1 MQQQFTGVKEQFTAV
16 QEQLAG
22 NTQQLATMQ
31 QQVTA
36 VQEQLTGNT
45 QQLATMQQQVTVAK
59 EQVTAV
65 QEQLAG
71 NTQQLAAMQ
80 QQVTAVQEQLTGNT
94 QQLTTVL
101 ANLVPYRA
109 ASARAHNASAPSDE
123 TPLLEVP
130 IELAQGFGRVPANF
144 PKNRVAL
151 KSMDIQTLSQLLQD
165 YGIVPGPTVDLCVLQ
180 LAHHIALNMPR

>member
-1 MQQQFTGVKEQFTAV
+1 MQQQFTGVTEQFTAV
-16 QEQLAG
+16 KEQLTG

-31 QQVTA
+31 HQVTA

-45 QQLATMQQQVTVAK
+45 QQLATMQQQVT
-59 EQVTAV
+59 
-65 QEQLAG
+65 
-71 NTQQLAAMQ
+71 
-80 QQVTAVQEQLTGNT
+80 AVQEQLTCNT

-101 ANLVPYRA
+101 VNLVPYRA

-130 IELAQGFGRVPANF
+130 IELAQGFGQVPANF
-144 PKNRVAL
+144 PKNRAAL

-165 YGIVPGPTVDLCVLQ
+165 YGIVPGPTVDVCIMQ